1 MVLAL
6 PVVLFY
12 ASGMRIGSASA
23 NSWLPEGWP
32 ERGRYER
39 FLESFGSDQYLVA
52 SWEGCRVDDPRLA
65 QFKER
70 LRTLDVSSDRLI
82 ESLETTADLI
92 AMLTG
97 PPLSL
102 SESAAIARLKGAAIG
117 ADGTAALFVRFSQRG
132 IAEQKKA
139 IAMVREAADG
149 VSGLGNEKLHMVG
162 SVYEAHAIDVAAE
175 HSMKMLVVPSG
186 VLGVTLA
193 WICLHS
199 IRAAA
204 AVLLVAGFGQVAA
217 VAIVTAMGIE
227 FSAIL
232 IVLPTLVFMLTLS
245 AAVHFMNYYA
255 DVAHSHSDRLGAK
268 ALLLGLKP
276 SVLATLTTSLGMIA
290 LATSQLAPIRSFGF
304 YSALCLCV
312 ASGVLI
318 LTFPQLS
325 DWFCRSAYLARYGD
339 KRHALDDMDL
349 AAAATQGKDSSGVD
363 LVAQGE
369 ALRTESAP
377 EAWAVSYAAW
387 MKRNAVWVTCGGL
400 AFMLFSFYGLWHLKS
415 STSFKDMFPA
425 GSPTLRSMEW
435 FEGHLGP
442 IASVEVILKFPRGL
456 SEDLQQQALWVD
468 RVAEHLREQP
478 DVGGVMSATTFLPP
492 IPRSGS
498 ILDVAA
504 RRLYRSGI
512 VKNIDRLKDAGWVA
526 QGDWET
532 QWRLT
537 AKISALSRLDY
548 GELTDKISAAV
559 REVRQGSTTGGGGG
573 SQGSIATSSN
583 GGDSNAVANVAL
595 AQGVGEAASPF
606 EAEFTGLSPIMEE
619 TQSALLR
626 DLGSSFISAFLLIL
640 PVMVVVG
647 RGLRTGLLIM
657 VPNVLPETV
666 VFGGMAWLGYSIDI
680 AGILTASV
688 AMGIAVNDTLHFVNW
703 YTRRLAL
710 GDTRQQAIADSFSN
724 CAKAMVHTMLI
735 SCCSMLPFMLA
746 QFNPT
751 RQFAILMI
759 AMMST
764 SILGDLVLLPALLL
778 GPLGERRD
786 AGDSSANAEAPEA
799 DAQAIGADAMHVAT
813 EPQDGQTLQ
822 PES

>member
-23 NSWLPEGWP
+23 NSWLPDGWP

-70 LRTLDVSSDRLI
+70 LRTLDASSERLI

-149 VSGLGNEKLHMVG
+149 VPGLGNDKLHMVG

-175 HSMKMLVVPSG
+175 HSMKMLVIPSG

-193 WICLHS
+193 WLCLHS

-255 DVAHSHSDRLGAK
+255 DVAHSHTDRLGAR

-325 DWFCRSAYLARYGD
+325 DWFCRRAYLARYGD
-339 KRHALDDMDL
+339 KRHAPDD
-349 AAAATQGKDSSGVD
+349 ADSAVAPTEGGVAGHGD
-363 LVAQGE
+363 IALQGE
-369 ALRTESAP
+369 ASRAESAP

-468 RVAEHLREQP
+468 RVAEHLRQQP
-478 DVGGVMSATTFLPP
+478 DVGGVMAATTFLPP
-492 IPRSGS
+492 IPRSSS

-548 GELTDKISAAV
+548 GELTNKISAAV
-559 REVRQGSTTGGGGG
+559 EEVRRGSTTGDGDG
-573 SQGSIATSSN
+573 SQGFRAAGSNGASSN
-583 GGDSNAVANVAL
+583 GAASDAVANVAL

-786 AGDSSANAEAPEA
+786 GAASSASAEALVTE
-799 DAQAIGADAMHVAT
+799 GAEMAT
-813 EPQDGQTLQ
+813 E
-822 PES
+822 S

>member
-23 NSWLPEGWP
+23 NSWLPDGWP

-70 LRTLDVSSDRLI
+70 LRMLDASSERLI

-102 SESAAIARLKGAAIG
+102 SESAAIARLRGAAIG

-149 VSGLGNEKLHMVG
+149 VPGLGNDKLHMVG

-175 HSMKMLVVPSG
+175 HSMKMLVIPSG
-186 VLGVTLA
+186 VLGITLA
-193 WICLHS
+193 WLCLHS

-255 DVAHSHSDRLGAK
+255 DVAHSHTDRLGAR

-325 DWFCRSAYLARYGD
+325 DWFCRRAYLARYGD
-339 KRHALDDMDL
+339 KRHALDDADS
-349 AAAATQGKDSSGVD
+349 AVATTEGGGTEGIDIAPQRES
-363 LVAQGE
+363 
-369 ALRTESAP
+369 LRTESAP

-425 GSPTLRSMEW
+425 ESPTLRSMEW

-468 RVAEHLREQP
+468 RVAEHLRQQP

-548 GELTDKISAAV
+548 GELTNRISAAV
-559 REVRQGSTTGGGGG
+559 EEVRRRSTTGDGDG
-573 SQGSIATSSN
+573 SQGFSIASSN
-583 GGDSNAVANVAL
+583 GARTNGAASDAVANVAL
-595 AQGVGEAASPF
+595 AQGVGEVPSPF

-724 CAKAMVHTMLI
+724 CAKAMIHTMLI

-786 AGDSSANAEAPEA
+786 RAASSASAEALVA
-799 DAQAIGADAMHVAT
+799 AGAEMAT
-813 EPQDGQTLQ
+813 E
-822 PES
+822 S